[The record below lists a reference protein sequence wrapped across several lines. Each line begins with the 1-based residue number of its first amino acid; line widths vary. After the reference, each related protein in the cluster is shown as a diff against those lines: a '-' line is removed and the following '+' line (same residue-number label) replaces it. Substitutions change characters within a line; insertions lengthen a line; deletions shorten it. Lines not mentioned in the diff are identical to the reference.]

1 MKRIRT
7 IRDALT
13 WGSRK
18 LDASGN
24 RNPRMDAEVLL
35 AMALSLDRASLF
47 ASPETPLDELVRE
60 RYITWIELRE
70 KHYPL
75 QYIRG
80 SQEFFGRDFAVAP
93 GLLIPRPETELVV
106 ETCLELTA
114 EAERPVEC
122 FRILDIGTGT
132 GCIAITL
139 LAEDPSLRA
148 AATDI
153 SFSAASTASEN
164 ARSLLKDP
172 CRLLLFVSDLA
183 GCISLSTRFDLI
195 VSNPPY
201 IGWAESGRV
210 DPSVKLYEP
219 EEALFSGA
227 SGFEFFARI
236 LRETPRL
243 LAPKGALVIEI
254 GEGQQEPLRKMGI
267 SEGWELY
274 STHQDLA
281 GIPRCMVFSRR

>member
-1 MKRIRT
+1 MKRVRT

-35 AMALSLDRASLF
+35 AMALSLDRATLF
-47 ASPETPLDELVRE
+47 ARPETLLDGSVRE
-60 RYITWIELRE
+60 KYKTWIELRE

-80 SQEFFGRDFAVAP
+80 SQEFFGRDFAVTP
-93 GLLIPRPETELVV
+93 GILIPRPETELVV

-114 EAERPVEC
+114 DTERPVEC
-122 FRILDIGTGT
+122 LRILDIGTGS

-139 LAEDPSLRA
+139 LAEDPSIRA

-153 SFSAASTASEN
+153 SFAAASTASAN

-172 CRLLLFVSDLA
+172 SRLLLFVSDLA
-183 GCISLSTRFDLI
+183 GCITLSTRFDLI

-201 IGWAESGRV
+201 IGWGESARV

-219 EEALFSGA
+219 EEALFCGE

-236 LRETPRL
+236 FRETPRL

-254 GEGQQEPLRKMGI
+254 GEGQHERLREMGK
-267 SEGWELY
+267 SEGWKLD

-281 GIPRCMVFSRR
+281 GIPRCMVFSSR